1 MKTAHFA
8 NQKNKQI
15 VVGTEWGILSVFQ
28 RYKNFLPSLSS
39 DKSGGSIHRARA
51 LFSSPDA
58 SVVVGLLGGFQHD
71 SPKLG
76 VGTKRRS
83 EKNSRVLA
91 WRSLKSLE

>member
-51 LFSSPDA
+51 LFSSLDA
-58 SVVVGLLGGFQHD
+58 SVVVGLLGGFRMTLL
-71 SPKLG
+71 SWELG
-76 VGTKRRS
+76 PRG
-83 EKNSRVLA
+83 VLRKTA
-91 WRSLKSLE
+91 ESWPGEA